1 MVFPDSTSLLL
12 FSASALVLIVIPGPA
27 VFYVVARSVAQG
39 PMAGF
44 VSALGI
50 GLGATVHVAAAAM
63 GVSAVVMASAT
74 AFMVL
79 KIIGALY
86 LVYLGIRALCE
97 RGGDEPTAPLRRRGM
112 PRVFLDGLVV
122 NIFNPKVALFFVAFL
137 PQFVDPAAGSVPA
150 QMVVL
155 GGVFV
160 LIGIVS
166 DAAYALVAGSLA
178 LRLRASEQAA
188 RVRRWFTGGVYI
200 ALGVGTALVGNGDEG
215 RN

>member
-1 MVFPDSTSLLL
+1 MVFPDATSMLL
-12 FSASALVLIVIPGPA
+12 FSVSAFVLIVIPGPA

-39 PMAGF
+39 PLAGL

-50 GLGATVHVAAAAM
+50 GLGATVHVAAAAL
-63 GVSAVVMASAT
+63 GVSAVIMAST
-74 AFMVL
+74 AAFTVL
-79 KIIGALY
+79 KVVGALY
-86 LVYLGIRALCE
+86 LIYLGIRVLRE
-97 RGGDEPTAPLRRRGM
+97 RAGDEPTVALRRRGM
-112 PRVFLDGLVV
+112 RRVFLDGLVV

-150 QMVVL
+150 QMAML

-178 LRLRASEQAA
+178 LRLRASEHVA
-188 RVRRWFTGGVYI
+188 RLRRWFSGGVYI
-200 ALGVGTALVGNGDEG
+200 ALGVGTALLGTGDDPHH
-215 RN
+215 